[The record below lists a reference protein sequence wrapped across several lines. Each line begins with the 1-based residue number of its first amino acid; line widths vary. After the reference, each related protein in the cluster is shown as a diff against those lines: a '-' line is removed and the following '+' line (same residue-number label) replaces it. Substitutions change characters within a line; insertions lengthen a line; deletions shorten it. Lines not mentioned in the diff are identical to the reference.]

1 MTRCAE
7 LLRTIDVDFVDVN
20 VRFVLLEIYS
30 ESFPCQVTMSRPL
43 IANRVR

>member
-20 VRFVLLEIYS
+20 VRAVLLEIYS
-30 ESFPCQVTMSRPL
+30 ESFPCRPSL
-43 IANRVR
+43 DRLLSIE